1 MFARPLGHGGTQPV
15 IDALKTAYGK
25 FLAAFFT
32 CVRDSQATPF
42 PAVASFSTLFLSLPS
57 HQRSAM
63 AKRKHNKSQAI
74 RDILQQNPQAT
85 AREAIEQLGA
95 KGMKVSPKLFY
106 LVKGKVSQ
114 AATHTR
120 KKAARVAK
128 ATARIS
134 GMDSIQLIAKVKAL
148 AKEAGG
154 IDYLKA
160 LVNVLA
166 D

>member
-1 MFARPLGHGGTQPV
+1 
-15 IDALKTAYGK
+15 
-25 FLAAFFT
+25 
-32 CVRDSQATPF
+32 
-42 PAVASFSTLFLSLPS
+42 
-57 HQRSAM
+57 M

-148 AKEAGG
+148 AKAAGG

>member
-1 MFARPLGHGGTQPV
+1 MQRVAILGLGVMGGGMAANWLAKGFEVSVWNRTRSKAEP
-15 IDALKTAYGK
+15 
-25 FLAAFFT
+25 LAA
-32 CVRDSQATPF
+32 
-42 PAVASFSTLFLSLPS
+42 
-57 HQRSAM
+57 
-63 AKRKHNKSQAI
+63 
-74 RDILQQNPQAT
+74 
-85 AREAIEQLGA
+85 
-95 KGMKVSPKLFY
+95 KGTKASPKLFY

-128 ATARIS
+128 ATASIS
-134 GMDSIQLIAKVKAL
+134 GMDSIHLIAKVKAL